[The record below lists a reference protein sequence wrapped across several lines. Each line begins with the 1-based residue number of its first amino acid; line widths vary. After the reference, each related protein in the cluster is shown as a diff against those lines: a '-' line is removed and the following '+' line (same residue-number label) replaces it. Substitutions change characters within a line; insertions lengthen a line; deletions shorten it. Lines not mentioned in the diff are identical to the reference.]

1 MVVEYLL
8 DRNDRLAWPRS
19 KAHLDVLLRMSQWAV
34 KEDPMEARIL
44 YFPGC
49 LPAEEVPVQHVVR
62 RFTWN
67 RARDLRRNIVH
78 PDTHEEF
85 YRLDDPS
92 RIAAAAKIV
101 EKAFGSVHLAID
113 AAGLPFEPSDELAT
127 GRLAQKPIYR
137 RWLSFDGWPD
147 QVELRFHTGSWSNK
161 DLNRQSQLLNSAW
174 DELWNSLGEAI
185 DETRRLRGVTIR
197 RDFPQGQY
205 ARALASLTHGHV

>member
-92 RIAAAAKIV
+92 RIAAAAK
-101 EKAFGSVHLAID
+101 
-113 AAGLPFEPSDELAT
+113 
-127 GRLAQKPIYR
+127 
-137 RWLSFDGWPD
+137 
-147 QVELRFHTGSWSNK
+147 
-161 DLNRQSQLLNSAW
+161 
-174 DELWNSLGEAI
+174 
-185 DETRRLRGVTIR
+185 
-197 RDFPQGQY
+197 
-205 ARALASLTHGHV
+205 